1 MMANLVAK
9 TKLSCCSF
17 QHCSNTVSIENY
29 PPPPLYSGIPFKRP
43 GTVHI
48 DILALKMIQIIS
60 DVNKMFYT
68 GCSSSLTGRKRKAD
82 DKNKSKNLKGQDLNI
97 SQ

>member
-1 MMANLVAK
+1 M
-9 TKLSCCSF
+9 
-17 QHCSNTVSIENY
+17 
-29 PPPPLYSGIPFKRP
+29 
-43 GTVHI
+43 HI
-48 DILALKMIQIIS
+48 DILALKMIQIIG

-68 GCSSSLTGRKRKAD
+68 GCSSSLTERKRKAD

>member
-1 MMANLVAK
+1 M
-9 TKLSCCSF
+9 
-17 QHCSNTVSIENY
+17 
-29 PPPPLYSGIPFKRP
+29 
-43 GTVHI
+43 HI
-48 DILALKMIQIIS
+48 DILALKMIQIIG

-82 DKNKSKNLKGQDLNI
+82 DKNKSKDLKGQDLNI

>member
-1 MMANLVAK
+1 M
-9 TKLSCCSF
+9 
-17 QHCSNTVSIENY
+17 
-29 PPPPLYSGIPFKRP
+29 
-43 GTVHI
+43 HI
-48 DILALKMIQIIS
+48 DILALKMIQIIG
-60 DVNKMFYT
+60 DVNKMCYT

>member
-29 PPPPLYSGIPFKRP
+29 PPPLYSGIPFKRP